1 MDFFIYNVENL
12 SDAEYEKW
20 FSLMTKEK
28 QERVSRYKDSER
40 RKCSVAGEMIV
51 KTNIGKALN
60 TSPESLK
67 ILADE
72 NGKPYIPD
80 CPIHFNI
87 SHCENMLVLAFS
99 DEEIGI
105 DVEKIRPI
113 SLNILKRFYS
123 EKEQEYVLG
132 YPPTKDDFQMC
143 ENEEILERFY
153 RVFTLKEAICKKS
166 GIGIKGLRVADT
178 LPYLDCSYKEKGYMI
193 SIIKQKQT

>member
-1 MDFFIYNVENL
+1 MDYFIYNVENL

-40 RKCSVAGEMIV
+40 RKCSVAGEMVV

-60 TSPESLK
+60 TSPESLI
-67 ILADE
+67 ILTDK
-72 NGKPYIPD
+72 NGKPYIEN

-87 SHCENMLVLAFS
+87 SHCENMLVFAFS

-105 DVEKIRPI
+105 DVERIRTI
-113 SLNILKRFYS
+113 SLNILKRFFS

-132 YPPTKDDFQMC
+132 HRPTKDDFQKS
-143 ENEEILERFY
+143 ESEEILERFY

-166 GIGIKGLRVADT
+166 GIGIKGLKDADT
-178 LPYLDCSYKEKGYMI
+178 LPYLDCSFKEKDFII
-193 SIIKQKQT
+193 SIIK

>member
-1 MDFFIYNVENL
+1 MDYFIYNVENL

-28 QERVSRYKDSER
+28 QEKVSRYKDIER
-40 RKCSVAGEMIV
+40 RKCSIAGEMVV

-60 TSPESLK
+60 TSPEALI
-67 ILADE
+67 ILTDN

-80 CPIHFNI
+80 CPAHFNI

-99 DEEIGI
+99 DKEIGI
-105 DVEKIRPI
+105 DIERIRPI

-123 EKEQEYVLG
+123 VEEQKYVLG
-132 YPPTKDDFQMC
+132 HIPTKDDFQMC

-166 GIGIKGLRVADT
+166 GIGIKGLKDADT
-178 LPYLDCSYKEKGYMI
+178 LPYLDCSFKEKDFII
-193 SIIKQKQT
+193 SIIE